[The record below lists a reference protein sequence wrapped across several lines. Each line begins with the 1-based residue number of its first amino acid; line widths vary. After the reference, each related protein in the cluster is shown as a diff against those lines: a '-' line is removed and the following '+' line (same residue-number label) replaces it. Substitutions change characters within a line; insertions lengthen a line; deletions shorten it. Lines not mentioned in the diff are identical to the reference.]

1 MLHHA
6 RPLAHWLYL
15 FVVFVG
21 VLEVCA
27 RIDDSIRWKA
37 PLIGSYTHSMLWV
50 HDSLGFRNR
59 PGVRFEKWQ
68 INSHG
73 FRGPEV
79 AVEKRPDVV
88 RVGLVGASETFGL
101 FESEGMEYPAQLQ
114 AKLDWLAPGRFEV
127 VNFAVAGMGL
137 PTMRGY
143 YETTVS
149 RFRPDIV
156 VLYPSPSFY
165 LDTAEPIA
173 VGPSQSPGERSARP
187 ILRLAEKSRT
197 LLKRFVPRAAQA
209 QVKSRSI
216 RRARVEHDQS
226 WVWDD
231 VPVDRMRLFR
241 NDLGELVH
249 AVHASGAQIV
259 LVTHAN
265 RFPPNGALTAEDRY
279 HLRSVLSLF
288 PRASDAALLRI
299 DDKSNTIIRDAASD
313 RNAHLIDAA
322 AAMTGNPAYFA
333 DYAHFTDIGAA
344 RMAEVLAA
352 DIVLMLQRE

>member
-1 MLHHA
+1 MLNHTRIIA
-6 RPLAHWLYL
+6 RWLCL
-15 FVVFVG
+15 SFVFVG

-37 PLIGSYTHSMLWV
+37 PLIGSYTQSMLWV
-50 HDSLGFRNR
+50 HDTLGFRNR
-59 PGVRFEKWQ
+59 PGGRFEKWQ
-68 INSHG
+68 LNSHG

-79 AVEKRPDVV
+79 AIEKRPDVI

-114 AKLDWLAPGRFEV
+114 TRLDQLAPSRFEV

-143 YETTVS
+143 YKTIVS
-149 RFRPDIV
+149 PFEPDIV

-165 LDTAEPIA
+165 LDTAEPRA
-173 VGPSQSPGERSARP
+173 LGPSSSPGAPTRP
-187 ILRLAEKSRT
+187 ALRLAEKSRT
-197 LLKRFVPRAAQA
+197 LSKRFIPRDAQA

-216 RRARVEHDQS
+216 RRARVEHGQS

-241 NDLGELVH
+241 NDLVALVNT
-249 AVHASGAQIV
+249 VHASGAQVV
-259 LVTHAN
+259 LATHAN
-265 RFPPNGALTAEDRY
+265 RFPLDRALTAEDWY

-299 DDKSNTIIRDAASD
+299 GDESNTIIRDAASD
-313 RNAHLIDAA
+313 RHAHLIDTAA
-322 AAMTGNPAYFA
+322 ALTGNPAYFA

-344 RMAEVLAA
+344 RMAEVIAA
-352 DIVLMLQRE
+352 DLLLMLQRD